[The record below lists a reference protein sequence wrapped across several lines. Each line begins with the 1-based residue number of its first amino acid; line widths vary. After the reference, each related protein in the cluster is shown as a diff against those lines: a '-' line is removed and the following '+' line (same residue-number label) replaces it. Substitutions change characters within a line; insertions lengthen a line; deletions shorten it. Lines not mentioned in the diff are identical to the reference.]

1 LSIPL
6 GWDDL
11 INARDL
17 GGLRVPGGRVRP
29 GALIRSDSLARLT
42 EAGRAALLAHGV
54 TTIVDL
60 RMASELARWPNP
72 LRSHPGFRSL
82 PLVERVPE
90 NPMPEFDSVEASYLD
105 MLETF
110 GPRVAAIVRG
120 IAGAPTGGVL
130 VHCAA
135 GKDRTGVVV
144 ALALSVAG
152 VDRSDIAEDYALSRT
167 WDDRML
173 EEWLLAQPASDRDR
187 MRRLHRTRP
196 ETILATLAA
205 LDDRYGGVTGY
216 LAAIGIEDGVLE
228 RLRRRLVS

>member
-1 LSIPL
+1 MSIPL

-17 GGLRVPGGRVRP
+17 GGLRAQGGQVRP

-42 EAGRAALLAHGV
+42 EAGRAAMLAHGV

-60 RMASELARWPNP
+60 RMAGEQAGWPNP
-72 LRSHPGFRSL
+72 FRSHPGFRRL

-110 GPRVAAIVRG
+110 GQRVAAVVRG
-120 IAGAPTGGVL
+120 IAGAPPGGVL

-152 VDRSDIAEDYALSRT
+152 VGRSDIAEDYALSRV

-173 EEWLLAQPASDRDR
+173 EEWLLAQPASDRV
-187 MRRLHRTRP
+187 RLGRLRRTRP

-205 LDDRYGGVTGY
+205 LDDRYGGVMGY
-216 LAAIGIEDGVLE
+216 LAAIGVEDGVLE
-228 RLRRRLVS
+228 RLRRRLVP